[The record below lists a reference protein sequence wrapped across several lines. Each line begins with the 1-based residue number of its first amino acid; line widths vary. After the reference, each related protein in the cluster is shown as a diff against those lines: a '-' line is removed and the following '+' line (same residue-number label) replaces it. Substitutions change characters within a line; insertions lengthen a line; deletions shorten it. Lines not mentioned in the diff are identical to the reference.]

1 MHLKKPHLIKH
12 KQRFSRKRFTKT
24 NKRRRH
30 FSTKNKNNKNNKT
43 NKTNKTR
50 KHHFLSVALFDDSK
64 NDDKNVDKKIDGKND
79 GNIITGLRDFL
90 KKI

>member
-12 KQRFSRKRFTKT
+12 KQRFSRKRFTNT

-30 FSTKNKNNKNNKT
+30 FSTKNKNNKTK
-43 NKTNKTR
+43 R

-64 NDDKNVDKKIDGKND
+64 NDSKNVDKKVDGKND